1 MTIARRIILI
11 AMLAWFPALAADEEI
26 NVTPAI
32 QAANAWLALIDGQ
45 RYGESW
51 EQSSQL
57 FQDATP
63 RLKWETTA
71 QSVRGPLGAVQGRK
85 MHSATYTRTLP
96 GAPPGEYVVI
106 RYETH
111 FANRPFSTETV
122 TPSREKDGTW
132 KVSGYFIL

>member
-1 MTIARRIILI
+1 MTIAPRIFL
-11 AMLAWFPALAADEEI
+11 LATLACLPAHAADEEI

-32 QAANAWLALIDGQ
+32 SASTAWLALMDGQ

-51 EQSSQL
+51 DQASQL

-63 RLKWETTA
+63 RLKWETNA
-71 QSVRGPLGAVQGRK
+71 QSVRGPLGPVNGRK
-85 MHSATYTRTLP
+85 MHSATYTRSLP

-111 FANRPFSTETV
+111 FVNRPFSSETV
-122 TPSREKDGTW
+122 TPSRDKDGSW
-132 KVSGYFIL
+132 KVSGYFIQ